1 MDNLFDTIIIGGG
14 PAGLS
19 AGLYAARAKF
29 RVLILEKSDIGG
41 QIKTTSEVVNYPGV
55 GKTSGASL
63 TESMRKQAVYFG
75 AQIVSANVIDVD
87 FTDEIKVIKTDKG
100 EYKGFG
106 IIIATGANPR
116 AIGFKGEIEFK
127 GRGVAYCATC
137 DGEFFTGLDV
147 FVVGAGFAAAEEA
160 MFLTRYARKVT
171 IIAREPEFTCA
182 KSIAD
187 KVLAHKDIE
196 VRFNTEVEEIGGDI
210 NLKYAKFINNVSGER
225 TEYKAEDNSTFG
237 VFVFAGYI
245 PASDVVKGHV
255 ELDNGGYIITNSN
268 LMTNVKG
275 VYAAGDV
282 CIKTLRQVVTAVS
295 DGAVAATNL
304 ERYVEELANKY
315 GVERKENT
323 TRSEEELQ
331 KESYEQVSEETDEED
346 AFITSD
352 MKEKLEPIFSRM
364 EKKVKV
370 VTILDHSKEVS
381 NEVKGFAGEISNLTD
396 KISVEIYEK
405 GENPRLEEAA
415 NIDLYPALVI
425 CSEENEYLGVAFH
438 GVPGGHEFNSFIL
451 ALYNASGPGQK
462 IDLELLN
469 RIKDFNKKVDIK
481 IAISL
486 SCTMCPEVVTG
497 AQRIAL
503 ENKNVTARMLDL
515 AHYEEIKKK
524 YSIMSVPCMII
535 NDEKVVFGRKSIE
548 DILKEINL

>member
-1 MDNLFDTIIIGGG
+1 MDNLYDIIIIGGG

-29 RVLILEKSDIGG
+29 KVLILEKSDIGG
-41 QIKTTSEVVNYPGV
+41 QIKTTAEVVNYPGV
-55 GKTSGASL
+55 GKTSGAAL

-75 AQIVSANVIDVD
+75 AEIVSANVTDVD

-100 EYKGFG
+100 EFKGFG

-116 AIGFKGEIEFK
+116 AIGFKGENEFK

-196 VRFNTEVEEIGGDI
+196 VRFNTEVEELGGDT
-210 NLKYAKFINNVSGER
+210 NLKYAKFINNVTGEKS
-225 TEYKAEDNSTFG
+225 EYKAENNSTFG

-245 PASDVVKGHV
+245 PASDLVKGHV
-255 ELDNGGYIITNSN
+255 ELDNQGYIITDSN
-268 LMTNVKG
+268 LETNVKG

-295 DGAVAATNL
+295 DGAIAATNL
-304 ERYVEELANKY
+304 EHYVEELGHKY
-315 GVERKENT
+315 GIERNEEVRARGELEDTAYEEMGEENDVE
-323 TRSEEELQ
+323 
-331 KESYEQVSEETDEED
+331 DG
-346 AFITSD
+346 FITDD
-352 MKEKLEPIFSRM
+352 MREKLAPIFQRM
-364 EKKVKV
+364 EKKVKII
-370 VTILDHSKEVS
+370 TILDNNKPISS
-381 NEVKGFAGEISNLTD
+381 EVKGFAGEISTLTE
-396 KISVEIYEK
+396 KVLVEVYQR
-405 GENPRLEEAA
+405 GENPKIEEAA
-415 NIDLYPALVI
+415 NLDLYPALVL
-425 CSEENEYLGVAFH
+425 CNEEDEYLGVSFH
-438 GVPGGHEFNSFIL
+438 GVPGGHEFNSFII
-451 ALYNASGPGQK
+451 ALYNAAGPGQT
-462 IDLELLN
+462 IDSHLLE
-469 RIKDFNKKVDIK
+469 RIKELDKKVDIK

-503 ENKNVTARMLDL
+503 ENKNVTAQMLDL
-515 AHYEEIKKK
+515 AHFEEIKNK

-535 NDEKVVFGRKSIE
+535 NNEKVLFGRKSIE
-548 DILKEINL
+548 DILNEISVL